1 MIRLPIEDAKVQ
13 IEEEILGS
21 NQLII
26 RAEPGSGKT
35 TRVPLF
41 AFGALGGSIVV
52 LEPRRIAARLSAE
65 HVAQS
70 IGEAVGRTVGY
81 RVRYEA
87 QVSNATKILF
97 ITEGLFLRLLVEDE
111 SLSEIKA
118 VIIDEFHERSLHTDL
133 ALALVRKLQETTR
146 KDLRLIVM
154 SATIDLGALKNWM
167 PQASTVDIKGRVYS
181 VEPRYQEPQASE
193 FIDRQISR
201 AIKSHYKS
209 GNVLVF
215 LYSTSEI
222 LGALSRLESEWGQF
236 EVLPLTSELARTS
249 LPKIYSGTKPKI
261 ILATNVAETSLT
273 LPGVT
278 LVLDSGWHLSGR
290 YSPWS
295 GLPIVEK
302 KKIAKDSAVQ
312 RMGRAGR
319 VEAGVC
325 VRLYSQREFDYRN
338 DFTAPEI
345 SRVDMTQ
352 TLLELY
358 SLKLLSIQDGG
369 DVHYHFE
376 WFQLPELD
384 HVKSAVNTLRSL
396 GAIHETGVSSLGT
409 QMARKPMHPRLSA
422 ILIHGERLGYRSFAA
437 WICAQLSEG
446 GADTPDIVSDTMDRM
461 RGKKQG
467 PESERIER
475 FFRSLASP
483 KGRQDRES
491 NTENSVPDTQ
501 IATQI
506 ILAGFADRLGKILPK
521 GAEQLSNGKF
531 RAEYAF
537 SLGRSGTLEQLAPP
551 RELLIVLGATEINTG
566 QTRKTLINIAAPVE
580 KNVLMKL
587 PRVKVETVMENS
599 LSDGLVYEVERTFY
613 DTLVLEEK
621 RVRKSLVVK
630 GLESEIRAGW
640 PRIFKDYRT
649 LETYHHVIDL
659 LDRRGFKH
667 DFTKLEGEFLD
678 LVISFIAD
686 EFKTIAEVRRGS
698 ITTALTAHL
707 GFEMWNFYLKEFPI
721 KIKIPSGREVEIHY
735 EEDKDPWIQA
745 KLQEFFSAK
754 KNFTLSR
761 FQIPLT
767 IHLLSPGGKPLQVT
781 ADIVRFWTGSYRDI
795 QKEMKSRYPKH
806 PWPDDPSQAP
816 PVLSGRHR

>member
-1 MIRLPIEDAKVQ
+1 MIKLPIEDAKVE
-13 IEEEILGS
+13 IEENILAS

-41 AFGALGGSIVV
+41 AFGVLGGSVVV

-70 IGEAVGRTVGY
+70 IGEPVGKTVGY

-87 QVSNATKILF
+87 QVTSETKILF
-97 ITEGLFLRLLVEDE
+97 ITEGLFLRLLVEDAC
-111 SLSEIKA
+111 LSEIKA

-154 SATIDLGALKNWM
+154 SATIDLEALKNWM
-167 PQASTVDIKGRVYS
+167 PQASTVDVKGRVYS
-181 VEPRYQEPQASE
+181 VEQRYQEPQASE
-193 FIDRQISR
+193 FIDKQISR
-201 AIKSHYKS
+201 AIKSYYKT

-215 LYSTSEI
+215 LSSTSEI
-222 LGALSRLESEWGQF
+222 LGTMSRLEGGWDRF
-236 EVLPLTSELARTS
+236 DILPLTSDLARTT

-261 ILATNVAETSLT
+261 ILATNVAETSIT
-273 LPGVT
+273 LPSVS
-278 LVLDSGWHLSGR
+278 LVIDSGWHLSGR

-338 DFTAPEI
+338 EFTAPEI

-358 SLKLLSIQDGG
+358 SLELLSIQDGG
-369 DVHYHFE
+369 DVHFTFE
-376 WFQLPELD
+376 WFQLPELE
-384 HVKSAVNTLRSL
+384 HVKSALNTLRSL
-396 GAIHETGVSSLGT
+396 GAINEAGVSSLGA

-422 ILIHGERLGYRSFAA
+422 ILLHGESLGYRNFAA
-437 WICAQLSEG
+437 WICAHLSEG
-446 GADTPDIVSDTMDRM
+446 GADTPDIVSDTMDRL
-461 RGKKQG
+461 RGKKLG
-467 PESERIER
+467 PESDRIEK
-475 FFRSLASP
+475 FYRSLTVSRG
-483 KGRQDRES
+483 KQDFDLLAEK
-491 NTENSVPDTQ
+491 SVPDTQ
-501 IATQI
+501 LATQI
-506 ILAGFADRLGKILPK
+506 ILAGFSDRLGKLLPK

-537 SLGRSGTLEQLAPP
+537 SLGRSGTLEQMAPP
-551 RELLIVLGATEINTG
+551 RELLIVLGATEVNTG
-566 QTRKTLINIAAPVE
+566 QTRKTLINIATPIE
-580 KNVLMKL
+580 KNVLVSQ
-587 PRVKVETVMENS
+587 PRVKVETIVENS

-613 DTLVLEEK
+613 DALLLEEK
-621 RVRKSLVVK
+621 RVRKSPVVK
-630 GLESEIRAGW
+630 GLESEIKAGW
-640 PRIFKDYRT
+640 PRIFKDYRI
-649 LETYHHVIDL
+649 LETYHRVIDL
-659 LDRRGFKH
+659 LDRRGLKH

-686 EFKTIAEVRRGS
+686 EFRNVAEVRRAS
-698 ITTALTAHL
+698 IITALTAHL
-707 GFEMWNFYLKEFPI
+707 GYEMWSFYVKEFPS
-721 KIKIPSGREVEIHY
+721 KIKIPSGREVDIHY

-745 KLQEFFSAK
+745 KLQEFFSVK
-754 KNFTLSR
+754 KNFTLSQ
-761 FQIPLT
+761 FQIPIS

-781 ADIVRFWTGSYRDI
+781 ADLVRFWTGSYRDI

-806 PWPDDPSQAP
+806 PWPDDPSQFP
-816 PVLSGRHR
+816 PVLIGRHR

>member
-1 MIRLPIEDAKVQ
+1 MIKLPIDDAKSQ
-13 IEEEILGS
+13 IEQEILGS

-41 AFGALGGSIVV
+41 AFGALGGTIVV

-70 IGEAVGRTVGY
+70 IGEPVGKTVGY

-87 QVSNATKILF
+87 QVSSATKILF
-97 ITEGLFLRLLVEDE
+97 ITEGLFLRLLVQDE
-111 SLSEIKA
+111 RLSDIKA

-133 ALALVRKLQETTR
+133 ALALVRRLQKTTR
-146 KDLRLIVM
+146 QDLRLIIM
-154 SATIDLGALKNWM
+154 SATIDLGGLKNWL
-167 PQASTVDIKGRVYS
+167 PHASTVDVKGRVYS
-181 VEPRYQEPQASE
+181 VEQRYQEPQGSE
-193 FIDRQISR
+193 FIDKQISR
-201 AIKSHYKS
+201 ALKNHYKS

-222 LGALSRLESEWGQF
+222 LGTLSRLEGEWSQF
-236 EVLPLTSELARTS
+236 EILPLTSDLARTS

-261 ILATNVAETSLT
+261 ILATNVAETSIT

-319 VEAGVC
+319 VEAGAC

-338 DFTAPEI
+338 EFTAPEI
-345 SRVDMTQ
+345 SRVDLTQ

-358 SLKLLSIQDGG
+358 SLKLLSIQASG
-369 DVHYHFE
+369 DVEYHFE
-376 WFQLPELD
+376 WFQFPELE

-396 GAIHETGVSSLGT
+396 AAIDERGVSSLGSL
-409 QMARKPMHPRLSA
+409 MARKPMHPRLSA
-422 ILIHGERLGYRSFAA
+422 ILLHGEKLGYRNFAA
-437 WICAQLSEG
+437 WICAYLSEG
-446 GADTPDIVSDTMDRM
+446 GADTPDIIFEAKERLA
-461 RGKKQG
+461 GKRQP
-467 PESERIER
+467 PESDRIEK
-475 FFRSLASP
+475 FFKSLAFP
-483 KGRQDRES
+483 KGKLDLKM
-491 NTENSVPDTQ
+491 ENSLPDTQ
-501 IATQI
+501 TATQI
-506 ILAGFADRLGKILPK
+506 LLAGFADRLGKILPK
-521 GAEQLSNGKF
+521 GAEQLANGKF

-537 SLGRSGTLEQLAPP
+537 SLGRSGILEQQAPP
-551 RELLIVLGATEINTG
+551 GELLIVLGATEVNTG

-580 KNVLMKL
+580 RNVLMKL
-587 PRVKVETVMENS
+587 PRVKVETILENS

-613 DTLVLEEK
+613 DSLLLEEK
-621 RVRKSLVVK
+621 RVKKSPVLK
-630 GLESEIRAGW
+630 GLESEIRSGW
-640 PRIFKDYRT
+640 PRIFKDYRI
-649 LETYHHVIDL
+649 LETYHLVVDL
-659 LDRRGFKH
+659 LDRRGLKH
-667 DFTKLEGEFLD
+667 DFTKLDGEFLD
-678 LVISFIAD
+678 LVISCIAD
-686 EFKTIAEVRRGS
+686 EFRTIAEVRRGS
-698 ITTALTAHL
+698 ITKALTAHL
-707 GFEMWNFYLKEFPI
+707 GVEMWNEYLKEFPA
-721 KIKIPSGREVEIHY
+721 KLKIPSGREVDIHY
-735 EEDKDPWIQA
+735 EEGKDPWVQA

-761 FQIPLT
+761 FQIPIS
-767 IHLLSPGGKPLQVT
+767 IHMLSPGDKPLQVT
-781 ADIVRFWTGSYRDI
+781 SDIVRFWTGSYRDI

-806 PWPDDPSQAP
+806 PWPDDPALSL
-816 PVLSGRHR
+816 PVLGGKVR